1 MKTLPSV
8 RSVIYNILTF
18 WWFDAALSQ
27 ALCSVCSLEVITIF
41 SKRSTFGFDFNR
53 DRVVFGK
60 CIMHSMVKKS
70 LLFDSALRVLR

>member
-41 SKRSTFGFDFNR
+41 SKRSTF
-53 DRVVFGK
+53 
-60 CIMHSMVKKS
+60 S
-70 LLFDSALRVLR
+70 LLLVRYFVLEELFPTLTSTETELCLESA